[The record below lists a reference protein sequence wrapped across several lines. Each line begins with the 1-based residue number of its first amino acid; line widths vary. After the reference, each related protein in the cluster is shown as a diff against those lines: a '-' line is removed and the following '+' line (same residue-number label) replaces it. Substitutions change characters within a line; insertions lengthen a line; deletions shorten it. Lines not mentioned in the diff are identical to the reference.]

1 MAGRLA
7 VKFLSASNEKSLRR
21 RGISFW
27 RSLAIFIVSVIVV
40 VLVMLSLWVSIGAII
55 EKVKISS
62 GMSQVIDVVDMSR
75 SAAAA
80 EHSFGTAGRE
90 DILVRLVRMK
100 QIQAAGDDN
109 NGLRTLVNPWG
120 GTLTAVTVSGNL
132 FRVETVVPSRV
143 CKRMIS
149 LLTENT
155 NSLGIRQ
162 IDAKGSDEALRQIY
176 SAAMRDNLTKDEIS
190 AGCHSDQLVI
200 LDLTF
205 ILR

>member
-1 MAGRLA
+1 MVGRLA
-7 VKFLSASNEKSLRR
+7 AKFSAASNVKSLRR

-27 RSLAIFIVSVIVV
+27 RSMAIFIVSVIVV

-55 EKVKISS
+55 EKVKISR

-75 SAAAA
+75 RVATA
-80 EHSFGTAGRE
+80 EHDFGSIRE
-90 DILVRLVRMK
+90 DILVRLARMK
-100 QIQAAGDDN
+100 QIQAAGDDT

-120 GTLTAVTVSGNL
+120 GTLTAVTVPINL

-143 CKRMIS
+143 CKRMIN
-149 LLTENT
+149 LLTENP
-155 NSLGIRQ
+155 NSLGIKQ

-176 SAAMRDNLTKDEIS
+176 SEAMRDNLTRDEIS

-205 ILR
+205 TLR